1 MGNASEKKKGCSW
14 PISIFVVYVAFV
26 GMFIAV
32 YIVGS
37 RQNNDLVAENYYEQ
51 ELKYQ
56 DRIDQMKNV
65 HSLATMP
72 AARFDISRQVVVISL
87 PAEVLTDD
95 LKGMIYFTRDD
106 NSALDFKQILDLDA
120 DAKQSIS
127 MQGRL
132 AGKWSCALTWTSA
145 SKKYYWRTVIVF

>member
-1 MGNASEKKKGCSW
+1 MSNTSEKKKGRSW
-14 PISIFVVYVAFV
+14 PISIFVVYVVFV

-37 RQNNDLVAENYYEQ
+37 RRNNDLVAENYYEQ

-65 HSLATMP
+65 HSLDAIPT
-72 AARFDISRQVVVISL
+72 AGFDISRQDVVIGL

-106 NSALDFKQILDLDA
+106 NSALDFKQVMKLNA

-127 MQGRL
+127 MQGRP
-132 AGKWSCALTWTSA
+132 AGKWSCAISWTNA
-145 SKKYYWRTVIVF
+145 SKKYYWKTVIVF

>member
-1 MGNASEKKKGCSW
+1 MSNTSEKKKGRSW
-14 PISIFVVYVAFV
+14 PISIFVVYLAFV

-65 HSLATMP
+65 SSLDAIPTVG
-72 AARFDISRQVVVISL
+72 FNKSRQEVVIGL

-106 NSALDFKQILDLDA
+106 NSALDFKHVMNLNA
-120 DAKQSIS
+120 DAKQTIS

-132 AGKWSCALTWTSA
+132 AGKWSCAISWTNA
-145 SKKYYWRTVIVF
+145 SKKYYWKTEIVF